1 MVFDNDEEAQ
11 VDTLVPMQAAA
22 AVADAIEQR
31 RDGNGEAT
39 LSTGVVIRHRPV
51 PPWLAREVVQK
62 IKDPE
67 IPIMYLES
75 KGRDEPNPNDPK
87 YIQALED
94 VNVQRG
100 IASLDIVI
108 LMGTEITHVPE
119 GIIPMESDEWIDQLR
134 DLEVFDEETFAKIQS
149 SKNQRKIAWFKFYII
164 KDNDDF
170 AKLMGQEDGS
180 GGNAGL
186 GEAEVESSMRS
197 FQNRETRRANRG
209 RPPKNNNV
217 NGHKV

>member
-11 VDTLVPMQAAA
+11 VDALVPMQAAA
-22 AVADAIEQR
+22 AVADAVEKR
-31 RDGNGEAT
+31 KNGNGEVT
-39 LSTGVVIRHRPV
+39 LSTGVVIRHSPV

-62 IKDPE
+62 IKDPPV
-67 IPIMYLES
+67 PIVYIES
-75 KGRDEPNPNDPK
+75 KGRDEPNPNDPE
-87 YIQALED
+87 YLQGIED
-94 VNVQRG
+94 ANVQRG

-108 LMGTEITHVPE
+108 LMGTKIVSIPE
-119 GIIPMESDEWIDQLR
+119 DIIPLESDEWINQLR
-134 DLEVFDEETFAKIQS
+134 DLEVFDEETFVKINS
-149 SKNQRKIAWFKFYII
+149 SPNQRKIAWFKFYII

-170 AKLMGQEDGS
+170 SKLMGQEDGS

-209 RPPKNNNV
+209 RPAKNNNV
-217 NGHKV
+217 NGNKV